1 MSEWTAQ
8 EDRNIDVFLY
18 NIIFYI
24 HKELIMKNLITLF
37 IIIVISLMQM
47 LFKSQTIQ
55 TRIIKKAKEDAK
67 GESDLFNEINCKD
80 TPKKER
86 QAICYTRNISA
97 TNSFLKCHLI
107 NKVQKVLDI
116 PNIRFIRQKIT
127 Q

>member
-80 TPKKER
+80 TPKKKNGKR
-86 QAICYTRNISA
+86 YVTPGI
-97 TNSFLKCHLI
+97 
-107 NKVQKVLDI
+107 
-116 PNIRFIRQKIT
+116 
-127 Q
+127 